1 MERREFITGLSG
13 AAIAWPLAAR
23 AQQSEPL
30 RRIGVLMGVPLTT
43 LCCLLPFQASW
54 PRGGIAMQ
62 REFEERV
69 PLELEIPQLAMPT
82 VLRERRPRAAS
93 NLQQSQIGDSKLD

>member
-23 AQQSEPL
+23 AHQSEPL

-43 LCCLLPFQASW
+43 PVLSPPISGLLAARW
-54 PRGGIAMQ
+54 IAME

-69 PLELEIPQLAMPT
+69 PLELEIPQLAMPA
-82 VLRERRPRAAS
+82 VLA
-93 NLQQSQIGDSKLD
+93 

>member
-54 PRGGIAMQ
+54 PRGGSRWSASSKSASLWNLKSPSSRCQPSCVNAGQELLAIYSSL
-62 REFEERV
+62 R
-69 PLELEIPQLAMPT
+69 LEIA
-82 VLRERRPRAAS
+82 
-93 NLQQSQIGDSKLD
+93 N

>member
-1 MERREFITGLSG
+1 MEQREFITGSSG
-13 AAIAWPLAAR
+13 AAIAWPCAAVRAAAPDRRSHGGAANDPVLSPPISGLLAAR
-23 AQQSEPL
+23 
-30 RRIGVLMGVPLTT
+30 
-43 LCCLLPFQASW
+43 W
-54 PRGGIAMQ
+54 IAME

>member
-54 PRGGIAMQ
+54 PRGGS
-62 REFEERV
+62 RWS
-69 PLELEIPQLAMPT
+69 
-82 VLRERRPRAAS
+82 AS
-93 NLQQSQIGDSKLD
+93 SKSASLWNLKSPSSRC

>member
-1 MERREFITGLSG
+1 ME
-13 AAIAWPLAAR
+13 
-23 AQQSEPL
+23 
-30 RRIGVLMGVPLTT
+30 
-43 LCCLLPFQASW
+43 
-54 PRGGIAMQ
+54 

-82 VLRERRPRAAS
+82 ALRERRPRAAS

>member
-43 LCCLLPFQASW
+43 PEVS
-54 PRGGIAMQ
+54 
-62 REFEERV
+62 
-69 PLELEIPQLAMPT
+69 
-82 VLRERRPRAAS
+82 RRPQPS
-93 NLQQSQIGDSKLD
+93 NRDFKTGAGHRPGTDTVFAG